1 MAADVKVFVKPE
13 IQNPLEKT
21 KEPEM
26 PTAPEREGAAINE
39 VLVLGHHDPDTDAI
53 CSALAY
59 ADFYAWQ
66 TGENAVACHLDELNR
81 ETAWLLSHLG
91 LPAPR
96 PIKDVYLRV
105 WDVMMTDIPT
115 LRLDQT
121 LREGGLIM
129 QDRGLDALPVVGPE
143 GHLAAMLARGKLA
156 DRYLAELQL
165 PRRVDL
171 PLALLRRT
179 LEAELVAG
187 HDALVVRGRV
197 CIATFSEAQVPKRVG
212 LGDLVIVGDQPEMQ
226 VAAISAGAGCLV
238 ATDGAPVQDDAL
250 AKAESSGAVILS
262 TKKSTFAVAQLIQQ
276 SLPLTCAMAEK
287 PHRIGEG
294 ELLTDGFDQIRQY
307 SLAALPAV
315 DKDGM
320 LKGLLLRR
328 HLADQSRRRVIL
340 TDHNHA
346 DQAAA
351 GVSESEI
358 LAIIDHHNLGGLRT
372 LTPLRMQVEPL
383 GCTCTLIAEQYRRH
397 HAPLEPS
404 LAGAMLGA
412 ILSDTVEFRSPTT
425 TERDRKAA
433 RWLAEKAGENMEE
446 LARALFRARLPSP
459 SPPPRWW
466 VHHDWK
472 IYRFGG
478 QEIGIGQTELT
489 EIEKSMPP
497 VKALQDELEISA
509 KESGLFMAVLV
520 MTDIL
525 EEQSLLLANDEKSLD
540 LASQAFKISPDDSG
554 LLVLP
559 GVMSRKKQVLPPL
572 AATLREMC
580 ALPMV

>member
-1 MAADVKVFVKPE
+1 M
-13 IQNPLEKT
+13 L
-21 KEPEM
+21 
-26 PTAPEREGAAINE
+26 TAPHHEGAAINE
-39 VLVLGHHDPDTDAI
+39 VLVVGHHDPDTDAV

-59 ADFYAWQ
+59 AAFYAWQ
-66 TGENAVACHLDELNR
+66 TGEKAVPCHLDELNR
-81 ETAWLLSHLG
+81 ETAWLLAHLG

-96 PIKDVYLRV
+96 GIKDVYLRV
-105 WDVMMTDIPT
+105 RDVMMTHAPK
-115 LRLDQT
+115 LRPDQT
-121 LREGGLIM
+121 LREAGLIM
-129 QDRGLDALPVVGPE
+129 QDRGLEALPVVDPE
-143 GHLAAMLARGKLA
+143 GHLTAMLARGKLA

-171 PLALLRRT
+171 PLTLLRRT
-179 LEAELVAG
+179 LEAELAAG
-187 HDALVVRGRV
+187 QDALVVRGRV
-197 CIATFSEAQVPKRVG
+197 CIATFSKTHVPKHIG
-212 LGDLVIVGDQPEMQ
+212 LGDLVIAGDQPDMQ
-226 VAAISAGAGCLV
+226 VAAIAAGAGCLV
-238 ATDGAPVQDDAL
+238 VTDGAPVQAEAL
-250 AKAESSGAVILS
+250 TKAGSSGAVILS
-262 TKKSTFAVAQLIQQ
+262 TKKTTFAVAQLIQQ
-276 SLPLTCAMAEK
+276 SLPLTCAMEEK
-287 PHRIGEG
+287 PYRIEEG
-294 ELLTDGFDQIRQY
+294 DLLTDGFDQIRQHR
-307 SLAALPAV
+307 LAALPV
-315 DKDGM
+315 VGKEGM

-328 HLADQSRRRVIL
+328 HLAGQSRRRVIL

-372 LTPLRMQVEPL
+372 LAPLRMQVEPL

-397 HAPLEPS
+397 HAPLAGP

-425 TERDRKAA
+425 TERDRNAA
-433 RWLAEKAGENMEE
+433 RWLAEKSGENMGA
-446 LARALFRARLPSP
+446 LARAMFRARLPTP

-472 IYRFGG
+472 IYRLGG

-489 EIEKSMPP
+489 EVEKSMPP
-497 VKALQDELEISA
+497 VKALRNELQRSA

-525 EEQSLLLANDEKSLD
+525 EERSLLLVNDEKSLD
-540 LASQAFKISPDDSG
+540 LASHAFKISPDDSG
-554 LLVLP
+554 LLALP

-572 AATLREMC
+572 AATLKEMG

>member
-1 MAADVKVFVKPE
+1 
-13 IQNPLEKT
+13 
-21 KEPEM
+21 M
-26 PTAPEREGAAINE
+26 PSVIDE
-39 VLVLGHHDPDTDAI
+39 VLVVGHHDPDTDAV

-59 ADFYAWQ
+59 ADFYTWQ
-66 TGENAVACHLDELNR
+66 TGEKAVACHLDELNR

-96 PIKDVYLRV
+96 AIKDVYLRV
-105 WDVMMTDIPT
+105 QDVMMTQFPK
-115 LRLDQT
+115 LHPDQT
-121 LREGGLIM
+121 LREAGLIM
-129 QDRGLDALPVVGPE
+129 QDRGLEALPVVDPD
-143 GHLAAMLARGKLA
+143 GHLRAMLARGKLA

-187 HDALVVRGRV
+187 QDALVVRGRV
-197 CIATFSEAQVPKRVG
+197 CIATFSEAKVPKHVG

-238 ATDGAPVQDDAL
+238 ATDGAPIQVDAL
-250 AKAESSGAVILS
+250 AKAGRSGAVILS

-294 ELLTDGFDQIRQY
+294 DLLTDGFDQIRQY

-372 LTPLRMQVEPL
+372 LMPLRMQVEPL

-397 HAPLEPS
+397 RAPLIAS
-404 LAGAMLGA
+404 MAGAMLGA

-433 RWLAEKAGENMEE
+433 KWLAEKAGKDMGK
-446 LARALFRARLPSP
+446 LACSLFRARTSQSFSP
-459 SPPPRWW
+459 
-466 VHHDWK
+466 
-472 IYRFGG
+472 
-478 QEIGIGQTELT
+478 T
-489 EIEKSMPP
+489 
-497 VKALQDELEISA
+497 
-509 KESGLFMAVLV
+509 
-520 MTDIL
+520 
-525 EEQSLLLANDEKSLD
+525 
-540 LASQAFKISPDDSG
+540 
-554 LLVLP
+554 
-559 GVMSRKKQVLPPL
+559 
-572 AATLREMC
+572 
-580 ALPMV
+580 PMVGASRLENLSIRGKRDRHRADGVDGDRKIHAAG

>member
-1 MAADVKVFVKPE
+1 
-13 IQNPLEKT
+13 
-21 KEPEM
+21 M
-26 PTAPEREGAAINE
+26 PSIIDE
-39 VLVLGHHDPDTDAI
+39 VLVVGHHDPDTDAV

-59 ADFYAWQ
+59 ADFYTWQ
-66 TGENAVACHLDELNR
+66 TGENAVACLLDELNR

-96 PIKDVYLRV
+96 AIKDVYLRV
-105 WDVMMTDIPT
+105 QDVMMTHVPK
-115 LRLDQT
+115 LHPDQT
-121 LREGGLIM
+121 LREAGLIM
-129 QDRGLDALPVVGPE
+129 QDRGLDALPVVDPE
-143 GHLAAMLARGKLA
+143 GRLTAMLARGKLA

-179 LEAELVAG
+179 LEADLVAG
-187 HDALVVRGRV
+187 QDALVVRGRV
-197 CIATFSEAQVPKRVG
+197 CIATFSEAQVKKRVG

-226 VAAISAGAGCLV
+226 ASAISAGAGCLV

-250 AKAESSGAVILS
+250 AKAVSSGAVILS

-294 ELLTDGFDQIRQY
+294 DLLTDGFDQIRQY
-307 SLAALPAV
+307 GLAALPAV

-320 LKGLLLRR
+320 LTGLLLRR
-328 HLADQSRRRVIL
+328 DLAGQHRRRVIL

-372 LTPLRMQVEPL
+372 LMPLRMQVEPL

-397 HAPLEPS
+397 RAPLTRPM
-404 LAGAMLGA
+404 AGAMLGA

-433 RWLAEKAGENMEE
+433 RWLAEKAGEDMTE
-446 LARALFRARLPSP
+446 LARSLFRARLPSP
-459 SPPPRWW
+459 SPPPCWW

-497 VKALQDELEISA
+497 IKALQDELEMSA

-525 EEQSLLLANDEKSLD
+525 EERSLLLANDEKCLD
-540 LASQAFKISPDDSG
+540 LASLAFNTSPDDSG
-554 LLVLP
+554 LLTLP
-559 GVMSRKKQVLPPL
+559 GVMSRKKQVVPPL
-572 AATLREMC
+572 AAALREMG
-580 ALPMV
+580 ALPKV